1 MNMFLNFREGVRTLK
16 SIDPIEVIIR
26 DLAKFIIKIL
36 FNIQLQSSVVLRA
49 ARPSGGKTS
58 SL

>member
-1 MNMFLNFREGVRTLK
+1 MDMFLNFGEGVRTLK
-16 SIDPIEVIIR
+16 SIDPIEVIVR

-36 FNIQLQSSVVLRA
+36 FNIQLQLSVVLRA